1 MVKKTVP
8 IAMLLFVLLL
18 LWVGCTK
25 EEEKEIYDNYSLYGK
40 WHLVSYGG
48 GFTGQFS
55 NYDREVITWTFDTIN
70 HKVYIKNK
78 RNYFGPNTGDYPYV
92 LSWEEGYQIFNLNDS
107 LQGMLYINE
116 RELLFNQAGLLATF
130 KR

>member
-1 MVKKTVP
+1 
-8 IAMLLFVLLL
+8 MLLFVLLL

-25 EEEKEIYDNYSLYGK
+25 EEEKEIYNNYSLYGK
-40 WHLVSYGG
+40 WHLISYGG

-78 RNYFGPNTGDYPYV
+78 RNYFGPNAGIYPYE
-92 LSWEEGYQIFNLNDS
+92 LRRNDNDQILYFNDS
-107 LQGMLYINE
+107 VQGILYINE
-116 RELLFNQAGLLATF
+116 SELLYSHVGLLATF